1 MGAVLIHH
9 HHHAQGHAPGV
20 FPHFEQ
26 ACTRNDVNAFEQ
38 EVDAFPSSP
47 FNGGRDARFNSE
59 AGFVPIQYGLATA
72 SSREGRAVQRF
83 SLLIPICRPHDF
95 TNGVGRHDPG
105 ESGSVGDADGCRRF
119 PNPGGPGDDEQP
131 RRSRGEGLRCLLRH
145 PYPLGH
151 ADEVQGRAHE
161 GSAQG
166 CVPFHHLVPEKT
178 HRWPFE
184 SGGLGRFMADEQ
196 MWIAGAWCDAEKNE
210 TSDVINPATGE
221 IMATVPKA
229 TVGDVDRCVAASRD
243 ALNNADWKAMDPA
256 QRGRIL
262 NKMAAVTYGKAK
274 ELAVIESSNNGKTF
288 REALSEIRYGAWTL
302 EYFAGLA
309 DKIEGTTIPVPGP
322 RLNYTLR
329 QPLGVTAH
337 IVPWNFP
344 LQLAL
349 RSIAPALAAGCTVIA
364 KPASWT
370 PLSLLA
376 WAKAVDE
383 ADTGLPSGVLQVL
396 TGSGALAG
404 DALAGHAGVDGVVL
418 TGGVPTGQAV
428 MAKASEQLTPVTL
441 ELGGKGANIVFPD
454 ANLRYAAKAICFG
467 IFMNAGQMCWAGSRL
482 LVHEDV
488 HDDLVEAVCAE
499 VAKWPV
505 GPGMEEGVRMGSLV
519 HERHRIEVLEK
530 LEAGLKEG
538 GELVLGG
545 KPLDRDGAFME
556 ATVVTGVDRSHLL
569 FQDELF
575 GPVLA
580 VTSFSTDEEALE
592 LANDTP
598 FGLLNGVWTNN
609 LSRAHSFA
617 RDLECGMVSI
627 NEYPITFPQTA
638 FTGWKHSGI
647 GVEQSQDALR
657 FYTKVK
663 NVNVKL

>member
-1 MGAVLIHH
+1 M
-9 HHHAQGHAPGV
+9 
-20 FPHFEQ
+20 
-26 ACTRNDVNAFEQ
+26 
-38 EVDAFPSSP
+38 
-47 FNGGRDARFNSE
+47 SE
-59 AGFVPIQYGLATA
+59 
-72 SSREGRAVQRF
+72 
-83 SLLIPICRPHDF
+83 
-95 TNGVGRHDPG
+95 
-105 ESGSVGDADGCRRF
+105 
-119 PNPGGPGDDEQP
+119 
-131 RRSRGEGLRCLLRH
+131 
-145 PYPLGH
+145 
-151 ADEVQGRAHE
+151 
-161 GSAQG
+161 
-166 CVPFHHLVPEKT
+166 
-178 HRWPFE
+178 
-184 SGGLGRFMADEQ
+184 EQ
-196 MWIAGAWCDAEKNE
+196 MWIGGEWCASSTGE
-210 TSDVINPATGE
+210 TSDVLNPATGE
-221 IMATVPKA
+221 VIATVPRA
-229 TVGDVDRCVAASRD
+229 SIEDVERCVASSR
-243 ALNNADWKAMDPA
+243 AAFEHPDWKAMDPA

-262 NKMAAVTYGKAK
+262 NKMAAVTYAKAK
-274 ELAVIESSNNGKTF
+274 ELAVLESTNNGKTF

-302 EYFAGLA
+302 EYFAGLS
-309 DKIEGTTIPVPGP
+309 DKIEGSTIPVPGP

-396 TGSGALAG
+396 TGSGALVG
-404 DALAGHAGVDGVVL
+404 DGLAGHGGVDGVVL

-428 MAKASEQLTPVTL
+428 MAKASENLTPVTL

-488 HDDLVEAVCAE
+488 HDELVKAVCDE
-499 VAKWPV
+499 VSKWAV
-505 GPGMEEGVRMGSLV
+505 GPGMEEGVRMGCLV
-519 HERHRIEVLEK
+519 HERHRAEVLEK
-530 LEAGLKEG
+530 LEAGLAQG
-538 GELVLGG
+538 GTVVLGG
-545 KPLDRDGAFME
+545 KALEREGAFME
-556 ATVVTGVDRSHLL
+556 ATVVTGVGQDDLL

-580 VTSFSTDEEALE
+580 VTSFANDEEALS
-592 LANDTP
+592 LANNTP
-598 FGLLNGVWTNN
+598 FGLLNGVWTND
-609 LSRAHSFA
+609 LGRAHRLA

-647 GVEQSQDALR
+647 GVEQSQDAVR

>member
-1 MGAVLIHH
+1 MR
-9 HHHAQGHAPGV
+9 GHWSTLPV
-20 FPHFEQ
+20 
-26 ACTRNDVNAFEQ
+26 C
-38 EVDAFPSSP
+38 
-47 FNGGRDARFNSE
+47 
-59 AGFVPIQYGLATA
+59 PIK
-72 SSREGRAVQRF
+72 SKV
-83 SLLIPICRPHDF
+83 
-95 TNGVGRHDPG
+95 
-105 ESGSVGDADGCRRF
+105 RRF
-119 PNPGGPGDDEQP
+119 P
-131 RRSRGEGLRCLLRH
+131 
-145 PYPLGH
+145 Y
-151 ADEVQGRAHE
+151 RALA
-161 GSAQG
+161 STT
-166 CVPFHHLVPEKT
+166 PFGN
-178 HRWPFE
+178 RW
-184 SGGLGRFMADEQ
+184 
-196 MWIAGAWCDAEKNE
+196 
-210 TSDVINPATGE
+210 
-221 IMATVPKA
+221 
-229 TVGDVDRCVAASRD
+229 
-243 ALNNADWKAMDPA
+243 
-256 QRGRIL
+256 
-262 NKMAAVTYGKAK
+262 
-274 ELAVIESSNNGKTF
+274 
-288 REALSEIRYGAWTL
+288 
-302 EYFAGLA
+302 
-309 DKIEGTTIPVPGP
+309 
-322 RLNYTLR
+322 
-329 QPLGVTAH
+329 VTAH

-499 VAKWPV
+499 VSKWPV

-519 HERHRIEVLEK
+519 HERHRAEVLEK

-538 GELVLGG
+538 GKLVLGG
-545 KPLDRDGAFME
+545 KALDRDGAFME
-556 ATVVTGVDRSHLL
+556 ATVITGVDRSHLL

-575 GPVLA
+575 GPVLS

-609 LSRAHSFA
+609 LSRATASLETSNAAWSPSTNTPSRSRKQPSPDGSIRASVWNRA
-617 RDLECGMVSI
+617 RMRSAS
-627 NEYPITFPQTA
+627 TRRSRT
-638 FTGWKHSGI
+638 
-647 GVEQSQDALR
+647 
-657 FYTKVK
+657 
-663 NVNVKL
+663 

>member
-1 MGAVLIHH
+1 
-9 HHHAQGHAPGV
+9 
-20 FPHFEQ
+20 
-26 ACTRNDVNAFEQ
+26 
-38 EVDAFPSSP
+38 
-47 FNGGRDARFNSE
+47 
-59 AGFVPIQYGLATA
+59 
-72 SSREGRAVQRF
+72 
-83 SLLIPICRPHDF
+83 
-95 TNGVGRHDPG
+95 
-105 ESGSVGDADGCRRF
+105 
-119 PNPGGPGDDEQP
+119 
-131 RRSRGEGLRCLLRH
+131 
-145 PYPLGH
+145 
-151 ADEVQGRAHE
+151 
-161 GSAQG
+161 
-166 CVPFHHLVPEKT
+166 
-178 HRWPFE
+178 
-184 SGGLGRFMADEQ
+184 MADEK
-196 MWIAGAWCDAEKNE
+196 MWIDGAWCAASNGE
-210 TSDVINPATGE
+210 TSEVLNPATGE
-221 IMATVPKA
+221 AIATVPRA
-229 TVGDVDRCVAASRD
+229 TVDDVNRCVDASR
-243 ALNNADWKAMDPA
+243 AAFVNPAWRAMDPA

-262 NKMAAVTYGKAK
+262 NKMAGVTYAKAK
-274 ELAVIESSNNGKTF
+274 ELAALESANNGKTF

-302 EYFAGLA
+302 EYFAGLT
-309 DKIEGTTIPVPGP
+309 DKIEGTTIPVPGS

-370 PLSLLA
+370 PLSLIA
-376 WAKAVDE
+376 WAKAIDE
-383 ADTGLPSGVLQVL
+383 AETGLPAGVLQVI

-441 ELGGKGANIVFPD
+441 ELGGKGANVVFPD

-482 LVHEDV
+482 LVHED
-488 HDDLVEAVCAE
+488 
-499 VAKWPV
+499 
-505 GPGMEEGVRMGSLV
+505 
-519 HERHRIEVLEK
+519 
-530 LEAGLKEG
+530 
-538 GELVLGG
+538 
-545 KPLDRDGAFME
+545 
-556 ATVVTGVDRSHLL
+556 VDRSHLL

-609 LSRAHSFA
+609 LSRAHNFA

-647 GVEQSQDALR
+647 GIEQSQDALR

>member
-1 MGAVLIHH
+1 
-9 HHHAQGHAPGV
+9 
-20 FPHFEQ
+20 
-26 ACTRNDVNAFEQ
+26 
-38 EVDAFPSSP
+38 
-47 FNGGRDARFNSE
+47 
-59 AGFVPIQYGLATA
+59 
-72 SSREGRAVQRF
+72 
-83 SLLIPICRPHDF
+83 
-95 TNGVGRHDPG
+95 
-105 ESGSVGDADGCRRF
+105 
-119 PNPGGPGDDEQP
+119 
-131 RRSRGEGLRCLLRH
+131 
-145 PYPLGH
+145 
-151 ADEVQGRAHE
+151 
-161 GSAQG
+161 
-166 CVPFHHLVPEKT
+166 
-178 HRWPFE
+178 
-184 SGGLGRFMADEQ
+184 
-196 MWIAGAWCDAEKNE
+196 MWIAGEWCAASTGE

-221 IMATVPKA
+221 IMATVPRA
-229 TVGDVDRCVAASRD
+229 SMEDLERSVASSR
-243 ALNNADWKAMDPA
+243 AAFEHPDWKAMDPA

-262 NKMAAVTYGKAK
+262 NKMAAVTYAKAK
-274 ELAVIESSNNGKTF
+274 ELAVLESSNNGKTF

-309 DKIEGTTIPVPGP
+309 DKIEGSTIPVPGP

-349 RSIAPALAAGCTVIA
+349 RSIAPALASGCTVIA

-383 ADTGLPSGVLQVL
+383 AETGLPAGVLQIL
-396 TGSGALAG
+396 TGSGALIG
-404 DALAGHAGVDGVVL
+404 DGLAGHAGVDGVVL

-428 MAKASEQLTPVTL
+428 MAKASENLTPVTL

-482 LVHEDV
+482 LVHQDI
-488 HDDLVEAVCAE
+488 HDELVQAVCDE
-499 VAKWPV
+499 VSKWPV

-519 HERHRIEVLEK
+519 HERHRAEVLEK
-530 LEAGLKEG
+530 LEAGLAQG
-538 GELVLGG
+538 GSVVLGG
-545 KPLDRDGAFME
+545 HALEREGAFME
-556 ATVVTGVDRSHLL
+556 ATVVTGVGPEDLL

-575 GPVLA
+575 GPVLT
-580 VTSFSTDEEALE
+580 VTPFADEAEALA
-592 LANDTP
+592 LANNTP
-598 FGLLNGVWTNN
+598 FGLLNGVWTND
-609 LSRAHSFA
+609 LGRAHRFA

-638 FTGWKHSGI
+638 FTGWKQSGI
-647 GVEQSQDALR
+647 GIEQSQDALR